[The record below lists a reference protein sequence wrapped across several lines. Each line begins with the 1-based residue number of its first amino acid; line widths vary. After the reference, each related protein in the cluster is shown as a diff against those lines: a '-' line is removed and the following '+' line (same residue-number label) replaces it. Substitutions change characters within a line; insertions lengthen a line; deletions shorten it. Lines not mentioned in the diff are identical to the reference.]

1 VLGKSSPGRAE
12 AHWELAADEPQ
23 QRRAISQIVLAAWEL
38 EFRLFPAVEIG
49 WLAVGVGVAR

>member
-1 VLGKSSPGRAE
+1 MK
-12 AHWELAADEPQ
+12 
-23 QRRAISQIVLAAWEL
+23 L